1 MSEEIM
7 KRLSGED
14 LGVIVRISGKLGE
27 CSGFRVREYMDG
39 VQCNWLKGNA
49 SIMWRSVGWDR
60 DTVEWYELDGSEV
73 EKRYEIEDLGSV

>member
-1 MSEEIM
+1 M
-7 KRLSGED
+7 R
-14 LGVIVRISGKLGE
+14 
-27 CSGFRVREYMDG
+27 
-39 VQCNWLKGNA
+39 GNV

>member
-1 MSEEIM
+1 MTEEIM

-27 CSGFRVREYMDG
+27 CSEFRVREYMDG
-39 VQCNWLKGNA
+39 VQCNWLKGDA

-60 DTVEWYELDGSEV
+60 DMVEWYEVGVSKYDDV
-73 EKRYEIEDLGSV
+73 VMYEIEEL